1 MTSEMIHDETMND
14 AEIEAVEGFMVDVQV
29 YLNEIMDA
37 KKISRAELARR
48 MGVSRARVSQMF
60 TDDSNL
66 TIRML
71 ARAAFHLGEEPR
83 VESEAT
89 QALREERRARRE
101 KAAVKAAPN
110 VHSLWT
116 DISDDNLVDAV
127 CADDDGRIAGLLAS
141 AGARR

>member
-1 MTSEMIHDETMND
+1 MTSEMIHDEAMND
-14 AEIEAVEGFMVDVQV
+14 AEIEAIEGFMVDVQV

-60 TDDSNL
+60 ADDSNL
-66 TIRML
+66 TVRML

-89 QALREERRARRE
+89 RALREERRARRE

-116 DISDDNLVDAV
+116 DISDDNLVDTV
-127 CADDDGRIAGLLAS
+127 CADDDGRIASLLAI
-141 AGARR
+141 AGSRR